1 LAAQLAIHGHIDG
14 WQDVAR
20 FIFFVT
26 MRQGAVYA
34 VADSGATETP
44 AMG

>member
-1 LAAQLAIHGHIDG
+1 LAARWAIHGHIDG

-34 VADSGATETP
+34 VADSGVTETH
-44 AMG
+44 AAG